1 MNTGRRD
8 ARGVPDGRTAT
19 SGLFLPTL
27 YLFRRNNMSKKLPR
41 GGGEVDRPRSFDPK
55 RRLFDPPKHP
65 SLRNARTNP
74 RGVRHIDETAQDQL
88 AVSDRPRYQA
98 AEGRRARMI
107 AAAAAARRRL
117 RSLPWSRSALPG
129 SSPHDA
135 NA

>member
-1 MNTGRRD
+1 
-8 ARGVPDGRTAT
+8 
-19 SGLFLPTL
+19 
-27 YLFRRNNMSKKLPR
+27 MSKNINHN
-41 GGGEVDRPRSFDPK
+41 GGQQVEAGSSFDPQ
-55 RRLFDPPKHP
+55 RRSFDPPKHS

-88 AVSDRPRYQA
+88 AVSDRPRSQA

-107 AAAAAARRRL
+107 AAAAAARRYL
-117 RSLPWSRSALPG
+117 RELPWSRTAPPG